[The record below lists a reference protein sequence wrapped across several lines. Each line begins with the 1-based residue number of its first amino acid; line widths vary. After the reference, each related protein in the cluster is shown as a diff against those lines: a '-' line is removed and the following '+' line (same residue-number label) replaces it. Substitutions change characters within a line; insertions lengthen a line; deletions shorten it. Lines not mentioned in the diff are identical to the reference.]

1 MGTGINEPLCG
12 GGGGGV
18 NAFVFGKTSLF
29 FFKHKDIYCIVFA
42 LWLT

>member
-1 MGTGINEPLCG
+1 MEG